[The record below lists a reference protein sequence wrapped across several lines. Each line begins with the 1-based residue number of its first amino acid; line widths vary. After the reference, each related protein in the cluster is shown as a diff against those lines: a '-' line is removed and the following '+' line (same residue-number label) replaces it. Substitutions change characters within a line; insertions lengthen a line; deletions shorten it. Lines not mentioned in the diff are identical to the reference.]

1 MSGTGFTLVAVSKRG
16 FADRTARNFQT
27 LLGGRLFEGL
37 VIRKGGGYFAYQ
49 NLCKHL
55 PVTLDLRDG
64 QVFTHDKEKLLCH
77 LHGAV
82 YEIETGLCTAGPCVG
97 ASLRKLEVVEEESR
111 LVIRIP
117 NYR

>member
-1 MSGTGFTLVAVSKRG
+1 MSAPGFTLVAVSKRG
-16 FADRTARNFQT
+16 FEDRTARGFNT
-27 LLGGRLFEGL
+27 LLGGRLFEGV
-37 VIRKGGGYFAYQ
+37 VIRKGASFHAYQ

-64 QVFTHDKEKLLCH
+64 DFLTHDKERLICRS
-77 LHGAV
+77 HGAI
-82 YEIETGLCTAGPCVG
+82 YEIETGLCTSGPCVG
-97 ASLRKLEVVEEESR
+97 ASLRKLDVVEEENR